1 MSYCIN
7 CVNKDAK
14 TGACNNP
21 NCVFKLYNI
30 DPEYVPDIMKVA
42 KTIIDEEVKKS
53 KIETKS
59 EDEVVFNPFQR
70 GNGCTL
76 AGYTAKE
83 ILSHT
88 R

>member
-1 MSYCIN
+1 MSYCVN
-7 CVNKDAK
+7 CANKNTK
-14 TGACNNP
+14 TGECNNP

-30 DPEYVPDIMKVA
+30 DPEYVPSFIKAATEVIA
-42 KTIIDEEVKKS
+42 KEVKAAEK
-53 KIETKS
+53 KAEK
-59 EDEVVFNPFQR
+59 EVVFNPFQR